1 MMAQIVYFKEW
12 LIVFYKKHVDV
23 VLPVLKLVFAFFT
36 MCMFQGMFPY
46 NMVINKP
53 GIFLVLSAAQAFL
66 PISVL
71 YYMISI
77 LIMINLWKVSMDIF
91 LGFVIF
97 SIICSLAFVRVD
109 RKHAVIL
116 IVTAVMFYLKLEYL
130 LPVLLGMIVGFGAI
144 LPAAA
149 GSAGCRKPDPSPVPV
164 RLAICPGRRHRSGSA
179 AVGSELSGTSESL
192 Y

>member
-71 YYMISI
+71 YDIY
-77 LIMINLWKVSMDIF
+77 INYDKSMESVY
-91 LGFVIF
+91 GYF
-97 SIICSLAFVRVD
+97 SGICYFFY
-109 RKHAVIL
+109 H
-116 IVTAVMFYLKLEYL
+116 MFT
-130 LPVLLGMIVGFGAI
+130 G
-144 LPAAA
+144 
-149 GSAGCRKPDPSPVPV
+149 
-164 RLAICPGRRHRSGSA
+164 IC
-179 AVGSELSGTSESL
+179 ESR
-192 Y
+192 

>member
-77 LIMINLWKVSMDIF
+77 LIMINPRKISIDTFHRFIIINIDI
-91 LGFVIF
+91 I
-97 SIICSLAFVRVD
+97 
-109 RKHAVIL
+109 
-116 IVTAVMFYLKLEYL
+116 
-130 LPVLLGMIVGFGAI
+130 
-144 LPAAA
+144 
-149 GSAGCRKPDPSPVPV
+149 
-164 RLAICPGRRHRSGSA
+164 
-179 AVGSELSGTSESL
+179 
-192 Y
+192 

>member
-77 LIMINLWKVSMDIF
+77 LIMINLWKVSS
-91 LGFVIF
+91 GF
-97 SIICSLAFVRVD
+97 AWND
-109 RKHAVIL
+109 
-116 IVTAVMFYLKLEYL
+116 
-130 LPVLLGMIVGFGAI
+130 
-144 LPAAA
+144 
-149 GSAGCRKPDPSPVPV
+149 CRIWGDSSSS
-164 RLAICPGRRHRSGSA
+164 GRSGSLFSVCLYDGCKHA
-179 AVGSELSGTSESL
+179 AYHIIEF
-192 Y
+192 

>member
-77 LIMINLWKVSMDIF
+77 LIMIYGKYLWIF
-91 LGFVIF
+91 FW
-97 SIICSLAFVRVD
+97 D
-109 RKHAVIL
+109 
-116 IVTAVMFYLKLEYL
+116 L
-130 LPVLLGMIVGFGAI
+130 LFF
-144 LPAAA
+144 
-149 GSAGCRKPDPSPVPV
+149 
-164 RLAICPGRRHRSGSA
+164 
-179 AVGSELSGTSESL
+179 LSYVHWHL
-192 Y
+192 

>member
-77 LIMINLWKVSMDIF
+77 LIMINYGKYLWIF
-91 LGFVIF
+91 FW
-97 SIICSLAFVRVD
+97 D
-109 RKHAVIL
+109 
-116 IVTAVMFYLKLEYL
+116 L
-130 LPVLLGMIVGFGAI
+130 LFF
-144 LPAAA
+144 
-149 GSAGCRKPDPSPVPV
+149 
-164 RLAICPGRRHRSGSA
+164 
-179 AVGSELSGTSESL
+179 LSYVHWHL
-192 Y
+192 

>member
-116 IVTAVMFYLKLEYL
+116 IVTAVMFWND
-130 LPVLLGMIVGFGAI
+130 
-144 LPAAA
+144 
-149 GSAGCRKPDPSPVPV
+149 CRIWGDSSSS
-164 RLAICPGRRHRSGSA
+164 GRSGSLFSVCLYDGCKHA
-179 AVGSELSGTSESL
+179 AYHIIEF
-192 Y
+192 

>member
-91 LGFVIF
+91 LGFPLSMLLVLF
-97 SIICSLAFVRVD
+97 CSVAESEVESVVSERV
-109 RKHAVIL
+109 V
-116 IVTAVMFYLKLEYL
+116 
-130 LPVLLGMIVGFGAI
+130 
-144 LPAAA
+144 
-149 GSAGCRKPDPSPVPV
+149 
-164 RLAICPGRRHRSGSA
+164 
-179 AVGSELSGTSESL
+179 
-192 Y
+192 

>member
-116 IVTAVMFYLKLEYL
+116 N
-130 LPVLLGMIVGFGAI
+130 VLFKIRISSSGFAWND
-144 LPAAA
+144 
-149 GSAGCRKPDPSPVPV
+149 CRIWGDSSSS
-164 RLAICPGRRHRSGSA
+164 GRSGSLFSVCLYDGCKHA
-179 AVGSELSGTSESL
+179 AYHIIEF
-192 Y
+192 

>member
-77 LIMINLWKVSMDIF
+77 LIMINLWKVS
-91 LGFVIF
+91 G
-97 SIICSLAFVRVD
+97 ICYFFY
-109 RKHAVIL
+109 H
-116 IVTAVMFYLKLEYL
+116 MFT
-130 LPVLLGMIVGFGAI
+130 G
-144 LPAAA
+144 
-149 GSAGCRKPDPSPVPV
+149 
-164 RLAICPGRRHRSGSA
+164 IC
-179 AVGSELSGTSESL
+179 ESR
-192 Y
+192 

>member
-97 SIICSLAFVRVD
+97 SIIQLSTYI
-109 RKHAVIL
+109 VI
-116 IVTAVMFYLKLEYL
+116 
-130 LPVLLGMIVGFGAI
+130 
-144 LPAAA
+144 
-149 GSAGCRKPDPSPVPV
+149 
-164 RLAICPGRRHRSGSA
+164 
-179 AVGSELSGTSESL
+179 
-192 Y
+192 